1 MFQPVII
8 MKHRRGVKT
17 TMTMKEVI
25 NEGEKITMGGLPWN
39 AGYNSL
45 TVMLCVVIGLALIG
59 IVYTLFRS
67 KVHINIMLLSVS
79 ILLFAAVTG
88 MTLKE
93 IHEVKSDVY
102 NERVTEWREGPA
114 REFVDS
120 LPVSQREI
128 NVFEID
134 ESEPVN
140 KYYRNWWQINYSDYD
155 EIYLATVEYSF
166 DEDDEEKPK
175 KGLFEVVRDL
185 ESGEEPYVEYQEL
198 KESLGHG
205 VNKGMYNM
213 VIHVPGD

>member
-1 MFQPVII
+1 

-17 TMTMKEVI
+17 EMTMKEVI

-93 IHEVKSDVY
+93 IHDLKTDVY
-102 NERVTEWREGPA
+102 NEQVTEWREGPA
-114 REFVDS
+114 REFVDA
-120 LPVSQREI
+120 LPVSQKEI
-128 NVFEID
+128 NIFDID
-134 ESEPVN
+134 DLETLN
-140 KYYRNWWQINYSDYD
+140 KYTRNWWQINYSNYD
-155 EIYLATVEYSF
+155 DEFLTLVEYSL
-166 DEDDEEKPK
+166 DDTDGDKPLE
-175 KGLFEVVRDL
+175 GWFEVARDL
-185 ESGEEPYVEYQEL
+185 ESDEEPYVEYQEL
-198 KESLGHG
+198 TESLGHG